1 MLGTDNRSSL
11 SCRRLTFFF
20 VFIRHCNFFDFIII
34 TRAFSCNALINI
46 ICSLNVLFVLPS
58 QLLSQDQN
66 VGVKYE
72 YSVPSASAPNEP
84 ESYSWTFTIFEK
96 CSVSCGG
103 GHQSRNVSC
112 KSQRALEE
120 VDPKLCDSSQKPA
133 ETQKCGS
140 LDCPAQWVE
149 SEWGKC
155 SAPCGQKGNRERK
168 VHCEVIKAD
177 G

>member
-20 VFIRHCNFFDFIII
+20 VFIRHCNFCLDQHYLLFKCYFY
-34 TRAFSCNALINI
+34 
-46 ICSLNVLFVLPS
+46 VLFALPS

>member
-34 TRAFSCNALINI
+34 VQTYSCNALINI

-84 ESYSWTFTIFEK
+84 EYTLGLSQFSK
-96 CSVSCGG
+96 
-103 GHQSRNVSC
+103 NVLSHVAVVI
-112 KSQRALEE
+112 SLEMCR
-120 VDPKLCDSSQKPA
+120 VKVK
-133 ETQKCGS
+133 
-140 LDCPAQWVE
+140 
-149 SEWGKC
+149 
-155 SAPCGQKGNRERK
+155 ER
-168 VHCEVIKAD
+168 
-177 G
+177 